1 MILDLANIRFTAGF
15 FSVSMPDGSL
25 LVLNNVNENFIGD
38 DGNETEV
45 KRINIIVEPV
55 DGSENIS
62 CSSVIGMGND
72 YLMLKSDYAEHLGK
86 VLTEDNMKYCT
97 MELYEDEE

>member
-1 MILDLANIRFTAGF
+1 MILDLANIHFTADF
-15 FSVSMPDGSL
+15 FSASMPDGSL

-45 KRINIIVEPV
+45 KRINILVEPV

-72 YLMLKSDYAEHLGK
+72 YLMLKSDYVEHLGK

>member
-1 MILDLANIRFTAGF
+1 MILDLANVRFTTDF
-15 FSVSMPDGSL
+15 FSASMPDGSL

-45 KRINIIVEPV
+45 KRINILVEPV
-55 DGSENIS
+55 DGSENIA

-72 YLMLKSDYAEHLGK
+72 YLMLKSDYAEYLGK